1 MVTDDPAFRIA
12 GHGVNA
18 VGHESGNAAICAGR
32 TLAWLQDQPAADVWG
47 DWAVTQRDCVILD
60 PFGRVFAIYNL
71 TIHSLSVPANYAE
84 LKALFLAAAA
94 APPP

>member
-1 MVTDDPAFRIA
+1 MVTDDPGFRIA

-18 VGHESGNAAICAGR
+18 VGHESGNAAMCAGR
-32 TLAWLQDQPAADVWG
+32 VLAWLQDQPADNVWG

-60 PFGRVFAIYNL
+60 PLGRVFAIYNL
-71 TIHSLSVPANYAE
+71 TTHDLSVPTNYAE

-94 APPP
+94 APP